1 MDLDVEVWDELDGVD
16 AEKMEGAK
24 DALSALRCLELLL
37 DAERP
42 VKPLREPRT
51 RSASLWH
58 DLYSRMRPEEFRR
71 TFRLPRSLFDSIA
84 EDLRPQIQARFVR
97 RSLP

>member
-42 VKPLREPRT
+42 VKPLR
-51 RSASLWH
+51 
-58 DLYSRMRPEEFRR
+58 
-71 TFRLPRSLFDSIA
+71 
-84 EDLRPQIQARFVR
+84 
-97 RSLP
+97 